1 MCYYSAIKNS
11 KVVKFSMGIA
21 EDNHPGLEKPDSQ
34 NQKDKYLLFSVI
46 VDVSLGF
53 SIMCVSLGISVS
65 IKKLVRDH
73 GVGFQR
79 RRDNIHYFKGKSC

>member
-1 MCYYSAIKNS
+1 MCYYSATKNS

-21 EDNHPGLEKPDSQ
+21 EDNHSGLEKQDSQ

-46 VDVSLGF
+46 VDVSLDF

-65 IKKLVRDH
+65 TKKLVREH

-79 RRDNIHYFKGKSC
+79 RRDNIHYFKGK